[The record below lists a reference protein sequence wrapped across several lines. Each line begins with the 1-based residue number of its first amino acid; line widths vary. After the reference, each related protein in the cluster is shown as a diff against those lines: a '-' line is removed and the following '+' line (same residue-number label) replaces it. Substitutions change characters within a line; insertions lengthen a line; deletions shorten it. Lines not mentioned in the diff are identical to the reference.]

1 MSRPG
6 PWFQGTHTVRNEV
19 RDFVEWHRGRAP
31 YVFWGLLLDGPAL
44 DGQLARVASWL
55 DGFLLDGYVR
65 EPHVTL
71 DVCGFPA
78 DRSADDESFTPALI
92 DAQVMR
98 LAAAAPA
105 PFSIRIG
112 GLDSFTS
119 APFLK
124 VFDVDRGIAGLRQ
137 CLAENGRHRLF
148 GDYVPHVTVGL
159 YRDAWPLPA
168 VAERIAACPTGDE
181 LAMTVRQADL
191 LGYAPSVIGGAL
203 TRLGS
208 FDLASRQMHWTAAG
222 EALLPAFTTMNH
234 PKQT

>member
-6 PWFQGTHTVRNEV
+6 RWFQGTHTVRNEV

-31 YVFWGLLLDGPAL
+31 YVFWGLLLDSPAL
-44 DGQLARVASWL
+44 DGQLARAASWL
-55 DGFLLDGYVR
+55 DGLLLEGYAR

-71 DVCGFPA
+71 DVCGFP
-78 DRSADDESFTPALI
+78 SSQSEEDDAFSLALI
-92 DAQVMR
+92 DAQIAR

-105 PFSIRIG
+105 PFSIRVG

-119 APFLK
+119 APFLT
-124 VFDVDRGIAGLRQ
+124 VFDVDRGIASLRQ

-159 YRDAWPLPA
+159 YRDAWPVPA
-168 VAERIAACPTGDE
+168 VAERIAACPSGDE
-181 LAMTVRQADL
+181 LAMTVCHADL

-208 FDLASRQMHWTAAG
+208 FDLAPRQMHWTPAG
-222 EALLPAFTTMNH
+222 EMLGRAIDTTINSI
-234 PKQT
+234 QT

>member
-6 PWFQGTHTVRNEV
+6 PWFHGAYTVRNEV

-31 YVFWGLLLDGPAL
+31 YVFWGLLLDSPAL
-44 DGQLARVASWL
+44 DGQLAQAACWL
-55 DGFLLDGYVR
+55 DGLLLEGYAR

-78 DRSADDESFTPALI
+78 VQLEDNEAFSPELI
-92 DAQVMR
+92 DAQIAR

-105 PFSIRIG
+105 PFSIHIG

-148 GDYVPHVTVGL
+148 GDYMPHVTVGL
-159 YRDAWPLPA
+159 YRDAWPVPA
-168 VAERIAACPTGDE
+168 VAERIAACTTGDE
-181 LAMTVRQADL
+181 LAMTVGQADL

-203 TRLGS
+203 TRLAS
-208 FDLASRQMHWTAAG
+208 FDLASRRMHWTTTG
-222 EALLPAFTTMNH
+222 EALMPAFTTMNH

>member
-1 MSRPG
+1 VSRPG
-6 PWFQGTHTVRNEV
+6 PWFHGTHTVRNEV

-31 YVFWGLLLDGPAL
+31 YVFWGLLLDSPAL
-44 DGQLARVASWL
+44 AGQLARAASWL
-55 DGFLLDGYVR
+55 DGLLLDGYVR

-92 DAQVMR
+92 DAQLGLLV
-98 LAAAAPA
+98 AAAPA

-124 VFDVDRGIAGLRQ
+124 VFDVDRGIACLRQ

-181 LAMTVRQADL
+181 LALTVGHADL

-203 TRLGS
+203 IRLGR
-208 FDLASRQMHWTAAG
+208 FDLTSRQMHWPPDG
-222 EALLPAFTTMNH
+222 EALLPAFTTMIH

>member
-6 PWFQGTHTVRNEV
+6 RWFQGTHTVRNEV
-19 RDFVEWHRGRAP
+19 RDFVEWHRGRVP
-31 YVFWGLLLDGPAL
+31 YVFWGLLLDSPAL
-44 DGQLARVASWL
+44 DGQLARAASWL
-55 DGFLLDGYVR
+55 DGLLLDDYVR

-78 DRSADDESFTPALI
+78 EQSEEDEAFSLALI
-92 DAQVMR
+92 DAQTTR
-98 LAAAAPA
+98 LVAAAPA
-105 PFSIRIG
+105 PFSIHIG

-119 APFLK
+119 APFLR

-159 YRDAWPLPA
+159 YRDAWPLQP
-168 VAERIAACPTGDE
+168 VAERIAAWPAGDE
-181 LAMTVRQADL
+181 LAMTIGKADL

-203 TRLGS
+203 TRLGR
-208 FDLASRQMHWTAAG
+208 FDLASRQMHWTPAG
-222 EALLPAFTTMNH
+222 ETLMPAFTS
-234 PKQT
+234 

>member
-6 PWFQGTHTVRNEV
+6 PWFHGTHTVRNEV

-31 YVFWGLLLDGPAL
+31 YVFWGLLLDSPAL
-44 DGQLARVASWL
+44 AGQLARAASWL
-55 DGFLLDGYVR
+55 DGLLLDRYVR

-78 DRSADDESFTPALI
+78 DLSADEESFTPALI
-92 DAQVMR
+92 NAQVTR
-98 LAAAAPA
+98 LLAAAPA

-119 APFLK
+119 APFLR

-168 VAERIAACPTGDE
+168 VAERIATCPTGDE
-181 LAMTVRQADL
+181 LAMIIGQADL

-203 TRLGS
+203 TRLGC
-208 FDLASRQMHWTAAG
+208 FDLVSRRMQWTAAG
-222 EALLPAFTTMNH
+222 EVMMPAFTTMSY

>member
-1 MSRPG
+1 VSRPG
-6 PWFQGTHTVRNEV
+6 PWFQGAHTVRNEV

-31 YVFWGLLLDGPAL
+31 YVFWGLLLDSSAL
-44 DGQLARVASWL
+44 DGQLARAASWL
-55 DGFLLDGYVR
+55 DGLLLDGYVR

-78 DRSADDESFTPALI
+78 DLSADEESFTPALI
-92 DAQVMR
+92 DAQVTR
-98 LAAAAPA
+98 LVAAAPA

-159 YRDAWPLPA
+159 YRDAWPVPA
-168 VAERIAACPTGDE
+168 VAERIAACPTADE
-181 LAMTVRQADL
+181 LAMTIGQADL

-203 TRLGS
+203 TRLGR
-208 FDLASRQMHWTAAG
+208 FDLASRQMHWTPVG
-222 EALLPAFTTMNH
+222 ETLMPACTS
-234 PKQT
+234 

>member
-31 YVFWGLLLDGPAL
+31 YVFWGLLLDSPAL
-44 DGQLARVASWL
+44 DGQLARAASWL
-55 DGFLLDGYVR
+55 DGLLLDDYVR

-78 DRSADDESFTPALI
+78 EQSEEDEAFSLALI
-92 DAQVMR
+92 DAQTTR
-98 LAAAAPA
+98 LVAAAPA
-105 PFSIRIG
+105 PFSIHIG

-119 APFLK
+119 APFLR

-159 YRDAWPLPA
+159 YRDAWPLQP
-168 VAERIAACPTGDE
+168 VAERIAAWPAGDE
-181 LAMTVRQADL
+181 LAMTIGKADL

-208 FDLASRQMHWTAAG
+208 FDLAPRQMHWTPAG
-222 EALLPAFTTMNH
+222 EMLGRAIDTTINSI
-234 PKQT
+234 QT

>member
-6 PWFQGTHTVRNEV
+6 PWFHGMHTVRNEV

-31 YVFWGLLLDGPAL
+31 YVFWGLLLDWPAL
-44 DGQLARVASWL
+44 DRQLARAASRL
-55 DGFLLDGYVR
+55 DGLLLDGYVR

-119 APFLK
+119 APFLT

-181 LAMTVRQADL
+181 LAMTIGHADL

-203 TRLGS
+203 TRLGR
-208 FDLASRQMHWTAAG
+208 FDLVSRRMHWTPAG